1 MNQINK
7 DIYLMFDL
15 LPIDMHGWNG
25 NSRVFR
31 EFIEEIKPTT
41 IIEVGSWKGLS
52 AITMGKAVKDLNL
65 KTTIH
70 CVDTWLGAIE
80 FWTTGKNTYD
90 RNLKTKNGYP
100 QIYYQFLSNVVHNNL
115 QDVILPFPNT
125 SENGYRYFKYHDIK
139 AQMIY
144 IDASHEEDDVYR
156 DLNNYYELLENNG
169 ILFGDDYQKDWPGVI
184 NSVNRFA
191 EEKNLPLEIISN
203 NFWVLKKIKQ

>member
-1 MNQINK
+1 MNKIDK
-7 DIYLMFDL
+7 TIYDNLKL
-15 LPIDMHGWNG
+15 LPQNLAGWNG
-25 NSRVFR
+25 NRPIFK
-31 EFIEEIKPTT
+31 ELIEKTKPTT
-41 IIEVGSWKGLS
+41 IIEVGSWLGLS
-52 AITMGKAVKDLNL
+52 AITMGKAVKELGLN
-65 KTTIH
+65 TTIH

-90 RNLKTKNGYP
+90 RDLKTVNGYP
-100 QIYYQFLSNVVHNNL
+100 QVYYQFLSNVVHNNL
-115 QDVILPFPNT
+115 EDVILPFPNT
-125 SENGYRYFKYHDIK
+125 SENGYRYFKYNNIT

-144 IDASHEEDDVYR
+144 IDASHEEDDVYK

-203 NFWVLKKIKQ
+203 NFWVLKK